1 MESTTFSNYNS
12 KIITSIPNLRKSSHD
27 SFISNRV
34 CIIMIRRRL
43 IFDWFLFF
51 QSQPI
56 RKAKKNSK
64 IVIHTRIRP
73 YSTTTDS
80 IYSNS
85 NNKFDKYE
93 EPSSIILKH
102 SLDSTPVN
110 YLYYYY
116 QMHFN
121 YFEYRSGNL
130 WVPCLF

>member
-73 YSTTTDS
+73 YSTTTHS
-80 IYSNS
+80 IGSNS
-85 NNKFDKYE
+85 KFDKFE
-93 EPSSIILKH
+93 GPSSIILKH
-102 SLDSTPVN
+102 SFVSTPVN
-110 YLYYYY
+110 YLYDYYS
-116 QMHFN
+116 MHFN
-121 YFEYRSGNL
+121 YFECRSGNL